1 MEISDGE
8 SSRGAGHPCPALLK
22 LQGNKNKTAA
32 TGQDLHTIQA
42 SPEEMAAIER
52 MLAQARDEKSGR
64 RSCLFA
70 GLKLAG
76 VIFLFMAVGG
86 GLVCGLSHHPL
97 LCAHRSCNKT
107 PPDHIGRHSNPGRRK
122 SKSVPDGTTDGNQY
136 ADFGDRRPGCVL
148 RPEICLH
155 RQENGRCQRS
165 DEPCRLAEFS
175 IADWQLPIGEISGQT
190 KEILA
195 ELRRRRDFIDGQ
207 IREHQKVLG
216 FHSPAGDEK
225 YRSTTI
231 FYHSIG
237 NFHYLTGM
245 V

>member
-1 MEISDGE
+1 
-8 SSRGAGHPCPALLK
+8 
-22 LQGNKNKTAA
+22 
-32 TGQDLHTIQA
+32 
-42 SPEEMAAIER
+42 
-52 MLAQARDEKSGR
+52 
-64 RSCLFA
+64 
-70 GLKLAG
+70 
-76 VIFLFMAVGG
+76 
-86 GLVCGLSHHPL
+86 
-97 LCAHRSCNKT
+97 
-107 PPDHIGRHSNPGRRK
+107 
-122 SKSVPDGTTDGNQY
+122 
-136 ADFGDRRPGCVL
+136 VL

-245 V
+245 EDVWLGGRHYDLREHKRARLCLICMAEANAVDEKSALHFLEQIDPHVRAQGKIDPLGKYSNIKIQDYFRDPTNEITSLGQLLIKAVGGNGKYYLNPDVG